1 MAANA
6 FCDHAMRTRRA
17 GTGNSPQT
25 IPLPSKQGKY
35 KGAAWFPPCFLINLY
50 SEQNLYGVHA
60 HLTLAQMHAVLD
72 TLIGRYRQRM
82 RGLSDVQFFQQQGFH
97 R

>member
-1 MAANA
+1 MQVQATAPNHTVA
-6 FCDHAMRTRRA
+6 FKA
-17 GTGNSPQT
+17 GKVQRGG
-25 IPLPSKQGKY
+25 LV
-35 KGAAWFPPCFLINLY
+35 PPCFLIIY
-50 SEQNLYGVHA
+50 SEQNLYGVHT
-60 HLTLAQMHAVLD
+60 HLTLAQMHTGLN